1 MLPKLVSATDI
12 VLYETMDTY
21 GGGGSVHVGKP
32 HFYLIVKSG
41 DEAHSESIQKFF
53 RMGVNTSSNYIFVFI
68 DIRGERRLERD
79 LKQLNG
85 GARLYGEIAAAA
97 PAFLITDGP
106 IPKLESV
113 KAAELYPISDYD
125 KDVDHIYR
133 RMGLHSKAKRMTTI
147 AFLRRVNRHLSLK
160 PSIGGFG
167 VNLNEA
173 ITDLLDRM
181 ERTAA

>member
-113 KAAELYPISDYD
+113 KAARTLSDLGLRQGCRPHLPAHGPAFEGEAH
-125 KDVDHIYR
+125 DHHRVPAAGQPPSEFEAEHR
-133 RMGLHSKAKRMTTI
+133 RIWRQSQRGDH
-147 AFLRRVNRHLSLK
+147 
-160 PSIGGFG
+160 
-167 VNLNEA
+167 
-173 ITDLLDRM
+173 
-181 ERTAA
+181 